1 MEKKLLYQSLL
12 QDFSKNVLF
21 AFCCLLFF
29 CTTAQAQSVV
39 QGKVIDVKKEL
50 IVGATVLIKGTSKG
64 TVTNAEG
71 KFSISAAKNDVL
83 VISSVG
89 YKKQEV
95 NVDNGNDV
103 TVTLS
108 DDIESLEEVIVTGVF
123 DKRSRME
130 SSVAISVLSNKQ
142 LSMVIP
148 NSAADLLKNIPGVYV
163 NSALGEIRNAVYSR
177 GVVASNDPGA
187 QGYYYVSMQEDGLPV
202 TNATFG
208 NYGPDYFLRA
218 DATIGKVEAVRG
230 GTASILGN
238 NAPGGIFNY
247 VSKTGG
253 TAFGAE
259 IRTKYGLEGNG
270 KNPFYRAD
278 INFGGPLNVDK
289 SLTYNIGGFWRQS
302 DGARNPG
309 YPMNNGGQVKGNIVK
324 KYKGG
329 TLKLYAKYLDDHNA
343 WFESLPTIGFENPRL
358 PAGIEQTNSVLIP
371 SVQTS
376 FKINDSGETRNFD
389 SRDKVH
395 SKDISVGFN
404 IEHNFGDGW
413 TVENKMR
420 YSDKSS
426 VWNTTGIAF
435 PFAVDNLLYYAVIGQ
450 LGQFGTYKFN
460 DLASG
465 TNLATI
471 MQTPNIVNGQFAGFN
486 FNVLNSS
493 LPGEAAQKNSLLFN
507 PLLFQENKM
516 KELIDQFTI
525 TKRLKNMSFTAGAFY
540 AHSDLHRLNGASGS
554 AFSTIQTPH
563 PALTAISYTD
573 FAGQTYQL
581 TANNGVMS
589 GGNGSS
595 SPINIYDLSQ
605 NQTALFLG
613 HNWSITEK
621 LNFDW
626 GVRFEN
632 VAIKGTNQIATGFA
646 STDGGLDKNPLTV
659 YDNRAGKI
667 TATYNYDKRV
677 KTFSLSSGLNYKF
690 TEGLAIYG
698 RYSQGEKAPDMN
710 MFVNVNS
717 EATNRFLEP
726 IAQNIRQLEMGVK
739 VKNEKVNLFITPF
752 YSILDNVPS
761 QQTGQET
768 SDLSTMYATP
778 VLYNKFVTKGLELE
792 GNYFFSQSFNVRA
805 VATFQS
811 SKAEKYQTWILGSNG
826 KADDKIQDYSGNETD
841 NTAKMMLRVAPT
853 YNSDKI
859 FASVEWSYMGKR
871 AANVANAFYLP
882 AFDQTNINLGYN
894 VSKNLQIQA
903 NINNVFN
910 QMGVMGWSAPGGFPA
925 ALDTQGFTKATK
937 EANPNAVYSTT
948 SVPPR
953 AYFIALNY
961 KF

>member
-1 MEKKLLYQSLL
+1 MKKVVLNQRRVHFLR
-12 QDFSKNVLF
+12 NVLSLY
-21 AFCCLLFF
+21 AFILLTAI
-29 CTTAQAQSVV
+29 TTQAQSLVT
-39 QGKVIDVKKEL
+39 GKVTDAKQEV
-50 IVGATVLIKGTSKG
+50 IVGATVTVKGLSKG
-64 TVTNAEG
+64 TVTNVEG
-71 KFSISAAKNDVL
+71 VFRVSADKNAIL

-95 NVDNGNDV
+95 SVSGRSAINII
-103 TVTLS
+103 LA
-108 DDIESLEEVIVTGVF
+108 DDIESLEEVVVTGVF
-123 DKRSRME
+123 DKRTRME
-130 SSVAISVLSNKQ
+130 SSVAISVLNNKQ

-218 DATIGKVEAVRG
+218 DATVGKVEAVRG

-253 TAFGAE
+253 TTFAGE
-259 IRTKYGLEGNG
+259 VRTKYGLEGNG

-278 INFGGPLNVDK
+278 INVGGPLSRDK
-289 SLTYNIGGFWRQS
+289 SLTYNLGGFWRQS

-309 YPMNNGGQVKGNIVK
+309 YPMNNGGQVKANLVK
-324 KYKGG
+324 KYKAG
-329 TLKLYAKYLDDHNA
+329 TMKLYAKYLNDHNA
-343 WFESLPTIGFENPRL
+343 WFESLPTVGFENPSL
-358 PAGIEQTNSVLIP
+358 PAGIEQTNSVLVP

-376 FKINDSGETRNFD
+376 FKINDSGESKNFD

-404 IEHNFGDGW
+404 IEHNLGDGW
-413 TVENKMR
+413 TVENKIR

-435 PFAVDNLLYYAVIGQ
+435 PFALDNLLYYAVVNQ

-460 DLASG
+460 DLTTG

-471 MQTPNIVNGQFAGFN
+471 MQTPNMVNGQFAGFN

-507 PLLFQENKM
+507 PLLYQENEM
-516 KELIDQFTI
+516 KELVDQFSL
-525 TKRLKNMSFTAGAFY
+525 TKRLKNMSFTAGGFY
-540 AHSDLHRLNGASGS
+540 AYSELHRLNGASGS
-554 AFSTIQTPH
+554 AFTTIQTPH
-563 PALTAISYTD
+563 PDLTAISYTN

-581 TANNGVMS
+581 TANNGIMS
-589 GGNGSS
+589 GGSGSS
-595 SPINIYDLSQ
+595 SAINIYDISQ
-605 NQTALFLG
+605 NQTALFFG
-613 HNWSITEK
+613 HNWSINDK
-621 LNFDW
+621 LNIDW
-626 GVRFEN
+626 GLRFEN
-632 VAIKGTNQIATGFA
+632 VAIKGTNQIATGGVA
-646 STDGGLDKNPLTV
+646 TDGGVDKNPLTL
-659 YDNRAGKI
+659 YDNRTGKI
-667 TATYNYDKRV
+667 TATYNYDKAV
-677 KTFSLSSGLNYKF
+677 KTFSFSSGLNYKF

-811 SKAEKYQTWILGSNG
+811 SKAEKFQTWILGSNG

-841 NTAKMMLRVAPT
+841 NTAKTMLRITPT
-853 YNSDKI
+853 YSSDKF

-871 AANVANAFYLP
+871 EANVANAFYMP
-882 AFDQTNINLGYN
+882 GFDQTNINIGYS